1 MMALVSW
8 LISVTWKILLI
19 GLLFSLFKA
28 MKSGGK
34 EAIESTMELV
44 GMTMKTA
51 TAKYKKWLFQKYKE
65 AMDIDPQPEQP
76 QNGANQ
82 GG

>member
-1 MMALVSW
+1 MMAFVSW

-28 MKSGGK
+28 MRSGGK
-34 EAIESTMELV
+34 EAIESAMELI
-44 GMTMKTA
+44 GMTAKTA
-51 TAKYKKWLFQKYKE
+51 TAKYKKWLFRKYKE
-65 AMDIDPQPEQP
+65 VMMDEPPEPPQD
-76 QNGANQ
+76 GADQ